1 MTVLPNISTSLFAM
15 RLLVVTVLPAI
26 FASLPT
32 VRYSAVI
39 KLPPTVRFDE
49 MSILCDTFRVFD
61 VILFVTILPEI
72 SAFPD
77 TVRLLEVSIFPVIT
91 APPATVKLFDVVIF
105 PVITVLPVMDTSLP
119 TLTFPSISKLL
130 VTSPPI
136 SKLLPIIRLFE
147 KFTLP
152 ITSKSPLIKV
162 LPVTPKTFEP
172 LSSTYKFEPTSRVCV
187 GTDFKIPTLL

>member
-1 MTVLPNISTSLFAM
+1 M

-32 VRYSAVI
+32 VRYSVVI
-39 KLPPTVRFDE
+39 KLPPIVRFDPI
-49 MSILCDTFRVFD
+49 SISSDTFRVFD
-61 VILFVTILPEI
+61 VILFVIILPEI
-72 SAFPD
+72 SASPA

-105 PVITVLPVMDTSLP
+105 PVTTVLPVMDTSLP

-130 VTSPPI
+130 VTSPA
-136 SKLLPIIRLFE
+136 RL
-147 KFTLP
+147 KFDEILTLP
-152 ITSKSPLIKV
+152 MTSSSPLMNV

-172 LSSTYKFEPTSRVCV
+172 LSSTYKFDPTSRVCV